1 MRINELRPPKG
12 AVKRKKRVGCGPGSG
27 HGKTSCRGHKGAGQ
41 HSAPEFDARFE
52 GGQMPFYR
60 RIPKRGFNN
69 PTRVEF
75 SVVNLD
81 QLANLP
87 IDQITVEKLIE
98 EGLVT
103 RGKPVKVLGRGEIN
117 RPIAVSAH
125 AFSRSAQQKIEQAG
139 GKVEIVSLSQPA
151 ADSSKPKAK

>member
-1 MRINELRPPKG
+1 MRVSDLKPAPG
-12 AVKRKKRVGCGPGSG
+12 ARKRKKRVGCGPGSG

-69 PTRVEF
+69 PTRVEY

-81 QLANLP
+81 DLAKLSEDN
-87 IDQITVEKLIE
+87 ITLELLRARRLVRR
-98 EGLVT
+98 GL
-103 RGKPVKVLGRGEIN
+103 PVKVLGRGEIN
-117 RPIAVSAH
+117 RAVTITAH
-125 AFSRSAQQKIEQAG
+125 AFSSSARQKIEQAG
-139 GKVEIVSLSQPA
+139 GRVIELRPEE
-151 ADSSKPKAK
+151 KAEKGQ

>member
-1 MRINELRPPKG
+1 MKLNELKPPPG

-75 SVVNLD
+75 NVLNLD
-81 QLANLP
+81 DL
-87 IDQITVEKLIE
+87 EKLSVDVITPE
-98 EGLVT
+98 LLITKGLAR
-103 RGKPVKVLGRGEIN
+103 RGQPIKILGRGEIKH
-117 RPIAVSAH
+117 PITISAH
-125 AFSRSAQQKIEQAG
+125 AFSKSAREKIEQAG
-139 GKVEIVSLSQPA
+139 GKIEVIS
-151 ADSSKPKAK
+151 